1 MLYEKR
7 AATRETGLQKLI
19 RLLTTEWQY
28 EECTFKQET
37 LSRLMLSC
45 FKRGGAAE
53 AILAT
58 RALGE
63 YDLEYPSRGVFS
75 PINFLLLL

>member
-19 RLLTTEWQY
+19 RLLTSEWQI
-28 EECTFKQET
+28 EECTFKQEI
-37 LSRLMLSC
+37 LSRLFLSC
-45 FKRGGAAE
+45 FKRGGASE
-53 AILAT
+53 ATMAT

-63 YDLEYPSRGVFS
+63 YAL
-75 PINFLLLL
+75 